1 MRNTKARS
9 HASPQQSIG
18 EIRKWIEF
26 ILHKLKESTYP
37 QECECYFVDDIEE
50 GQICENQLRV
60 IGRMFRYRQ
69 GIDAILRSCVNKK
82 LMEEILDSGAGKCY
96 GWPR

>member
-1 MRNTKARS
+1 MHNTRAHL

-18 EIRKWIEF
+18 ETRKWIEF

-50 GQICENQLRV
+50 GQIGENQLRV
-60 IGRMFRYRQ
+60 IGRVFRYRQ
-69 GIDAILRSCVNKK
+69 GIDAILRS
-82 LMEEILDSGAGKCY
+82 LSTRSL
-96 GWPR
+96 